1 MVSGEVQTSFFALNL
16 EVGVLHFTFL
26 EPSQLFAIILQPD
39 NKFYL
44 IMEQNKLLLNT
55 TLEEFIEALAEGL
68 GLASQN
74 EPIEK
79 NVKKH
84 YVYGLQGLSDLLG
97 CSLSTSARVK
107 KSGAIDAAISQQGK
121 IIVIDADLALDL
133 LNVQKKRKGG
143 NRFGYKNS
151 KQ

>member
-1 MVSGEVQTSFFALNL
+1 
-16 EVGVLHFTFL
+16 
-26 EPSQLFAIILQPD
+26 
-39 NKFYL
+39 
-44 IMEQNKLLLNT
+44 MEQNKLLLNT

-74 EPIEK
+74 ETVEK

-133 LNVQKKRKGG
+133 LNVQKNRKGG
-143 NRFGYKNS
+143 NRFGYRNS
-151 KQ
+151 MQ